1 MQNVTPNDD
10 EWSLPVSTTRTLNE
24 VRRAVLATLNS
35 TEFRP
40 PARFTSDELDGQ
52 DYHEKAPGI
61 SKSHLDVMNDGSARH
76 YWQAYL
82 NPERSIGVEPTDA
95 LRLGNAIHAAVL
107 EPHLLEKRYAEWCGA
122 DRRTKEGKAL
132 YLEFERTR
140 AGRTKLTQIEM
151 ETCRQIRQ
159 AFGRH
164 PLAKG
169 LLMNG
174 KAEQSFFARH
184 AETGALVKC
193 RTDYISDDGD
203 TVVDIKTTTD
213 ANPIAFGK
221 DAANYRYDVAVPW
234 YFDIIAAV
242 QGHMPKRWIW
252 LVIEKSEPY
261 AIAIYYAQ
269 KKDIVRARDTARRN
283 LLEILH
289 YRERNE
295 YPDYGDKIRPLELA
309 SWAKR

>member
-1 MQNVTPNDD
+1 MQNVTPNDTD
-10 EWSLPVSTTRTLNE
+10 EWNLPVESTTPAVRTAI
-24 VRRAVLATLNS
+24 RGALAEGKVKL
-35 TEFRP
+35 
-40 PARFTSDELDGQ
+40 PARFSGDELSNE
-52 DYHEKAPGI
+52 DYHAAPGV
-61 SKSHLDVMNDGSARH
+61 SKSHLDVMNGGSARH

-82 NPERSIGVEPTDA
+82 NPERPVREPTDA

-107 EPHLLEKRYAEWCGA
+107 EPHLLEERYAEWCGA

-132 YLEFERTR
+132 YIEFESTR
-140 AGRTKLTQIEM
+140 AGRIKLSADEM
-151 ETCRQIRQ
+151 ETCRQIRA

-164 PLAKG
+164 PVAKG

-174 KAEQSFFARH
+174 QAENSFFAKH
-184 AETGALVKC
+184 PETGALVKC
-193 RTDYISDDGD
+193 RTDYFTDDGD
-203 TVVDIKTTTD
+203 TVIDIKSTLD

-221 DAANYRYDVAVPW
+221 DATNYRYDVAVPW

-242 QGHMPKRWIW
+242 QGRMPKRWIW
-252 LVIEKSEPY
+252 LAIEKVEPY
-261 AIAIYYAQ
+261 AIGIYYAT

-289 YRERNE
+289 YRERGE
-295 YPDYGDKIRPLELA
+295 YPDYGSEIRPLELA